1 MAMRMITLLLA
12 LVLMMSWPIAAQQPE
27 PPSAAGSASTKPD
40 EKATSELPV
49 SLDRIR
55 DGLERPAPGRLF
67 VRQFLK
73 ELDKMPDFRID
84 TEGRRK
90 IDELL
95 ATLDFKSGPTPAGG
109 IYAFEQQRITTPAVD
124 NPLAQPYAAFN
135 QGQLLTILIENLAG
149 KYLAGRAADAITKSV
164 RERAEATARKDV
176 EDSVS
181 EYCAAKPNN
190 GAGMEL
196 CAQQRPESAR

>member
-1 MAMRMITLLLA
+1 MRMITLLLA
-12 LVLMMSWPIAAQQPE
+12 LVLMSWPVAAQQPE
-27 PPSAAGSASTKPD
+27 PPSAAGSPATKPD

-190 GAGMEL
+190 GAGIEL

>member
-1 MAMRMITLLLA
+1 MIKLLLA
-12 LVLMMSWPIAAQQPE
+12 LVLMSWPVAAQQPA
-27 PPSAAGSASTKPD
+27 PSSPAGSPSTKPD
-40 EKATSELPV
+40 EKATSDLPV

-73 ELDKMPDFRID
+73 ELDNKPDFRVD

-95 ATLDFKSGPTPAGG
+95 AMLDFKGGPTPAGG

-149 KYLAGRAADAITKSV
+149 KYLAGRAADAITKTV

-176 EDSVS
+176 EESVT

-190 GAGMEL
+190 GAGIEL
-196 CAQQRPESAR
+196 CATQRPEPAR

>member
-1 MAMRMITLLLA
+1 
-12 LVLMMSWPIAAQQPE
+12 
-27 PPSAAGSASTKPD
+27 
-40 EKATSELPV
+40 
-49 SLDRIR
+49 
-55 DGLERPAPGRLF
+55 
-67 VRQFLK
+67 
-73 ELDKMPDFRID
+73 MPDFRVD

-95 ATLDFKSGPTPAGG
+95 ATLDFKGGPTPAGG

-149 KYLAGRAADAITKSV
+149 KYLAGRAADAITKTV

-176 EDSVS
+176 EESVT

-190 GAGMEL
+190 GAGIEL
-196 CAQQRPESAR
+196 CATQRPEPAR